1 MDGWVGTIDGERSA
15 ADDDG
20 DDPDEGSPF
29 GKPSLICKNEGA
41 ESEEDTDAEGEMGYG
56 ENLSAKRRARRAE
69 KGLKWVLMGI
79 AGTGRFGRASVSAG
93 LAAPAKAGRCS
104 LEREK

>member
-41 ESEEDTDAEGEMGYG
+41 ESEEDIDAEGEMG
-56 ENLSAKRRARRAE
+56 
-69 KGLKWVLMGI
+69 
-79 AGTGRFGRASVSAG
+79 
-93 LAAPAKAGRCS
+93 
-104 LEREK
+104 